1 MTASNGAPSRKR
13 QTIMIERGERR
24 ARRPLSITTSVLAS
38 SFRAHMHHPDDR
50 AANHRDPE
58 TENHRHDG
66 LSSEAVYR
74 LVHNP
79 EAISRCA
86 PGFAVKVGGQLYE
99 RCPYE
104 TE

>member
-1 MTASNGAPSRKR
+1 
-13 QTIMIERGERR
+13 
-24 ARRPLSITTSVLAS
+24 
-38 SFRAHMHHPDDR
+38 MHHPDDR

-74 LVHNP
+74 LVHNL

-86 PGFAVKVGGQLYE
+86 PGFAVKVGGQPYE

-104 TE
+104 TERDGDQRVRQAKEDAPEQAQQRRAITDAAEG